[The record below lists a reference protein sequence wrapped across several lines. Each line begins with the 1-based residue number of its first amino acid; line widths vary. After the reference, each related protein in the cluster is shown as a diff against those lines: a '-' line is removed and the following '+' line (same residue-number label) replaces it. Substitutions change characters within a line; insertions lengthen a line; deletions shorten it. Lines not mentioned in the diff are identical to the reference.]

1 MRQDNKLSRMLHVLL
16 HMARHKGV
24 YTSEQIAAM
33 LGTHSAVVRRT
44 LAGLRDAGFVASEKG
59 HHGGWRIADDLR
71 NISLLDIYRAVG
83 VKQLFAIGGGEQ
95 HPECAVEA
103 AVNQAL
109 GNVLDE
115 AEQALLARFAEI
127 TLEDLKDRFDRHF
140 PVGTNENAVAC
151 IDGDGTEA

>member
-16 HMARHKGV
+16 HMARHNSV
-24 YTSEQIAAM
+24 YTSEQIAVM
-33 LGTHSAVVRRT
+33 LGTNSAVVRRT
-44 LAGLRDAGFVASEKG
+44 LAGLRDAGFVTSEKG
-59 HHGGWRIADDLR
+59 HHGGWRIAVDLR
-71 NISLLDIYRAVG
+71 DISLLDIYRAVG
-83 VKQLFAIGGGEQ
+83 VNQLFAIGGGEQ

-127 TLEDLKDRFDRHF
+127 TLENLKEKFDRHF
-140 PVGTNENAVAC
+140 PEGSEENGVAC
-151 IDGDGTEA
+151 IDSAK